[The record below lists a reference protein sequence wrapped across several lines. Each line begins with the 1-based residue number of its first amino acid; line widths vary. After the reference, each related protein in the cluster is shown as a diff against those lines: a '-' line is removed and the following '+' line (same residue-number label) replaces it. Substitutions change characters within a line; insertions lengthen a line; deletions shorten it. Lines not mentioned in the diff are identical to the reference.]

1 MNEVYNDLEQRIR
14 ALERKTEE
22 KRIGPIRIH
31 KGAIAGVLISVSFG
45 IARIV
50 LDRSDEGLPWVWQGL
65 MGSEDMQLFEFILTW
80 TNPDFLFVVPVLLFV
95 GWVLKEFTKVSNE
108 LIAIILL
115 LTVGIPICGIA
126 GFFVSHATG
135 WQRVFETVVK
145 YGISQ
150 GVLITALTVVLYD
163 VSHGISKYSKDK
175 KVEEDK

>member
-1 MNEVYNDLEQRIR
+1 MDDYKNLERRIN

-50 LDRSDEGLPWVWQGL
+50 LDRGEVGLPWVWQGL
-65 MGSEDMQLFEFILTW
+65 MGSENMEFLDFLLTW
-80 TNPDFLFVVPVLLFV
+80 TNPDFLFIVPIMLFA
-95 GWVLKEFTKVSNE
+95 GWILKEFTKVSNE
-108 LIAIILL
+108 LIAFILL
-115 LTVGIPICGIA
+115 LTVGIPICGIS
-126 GFFVSHATG
+126 GFFVSQATG

-163 VSHGISKYSKDK
+163 ISHGISKYSKDK
-175 KVEEDK
+175 KVEEGK